1 VLHGCIKEEIDRL
14 LKAKCIQPCRYAE
27 WISNI
32 IPIEKKNIDEIRVC
46 VDFRNLNRAESKDE
60 YPMPVTENL
69 ISRASGNK
77 IISFLDGNV
86 GYSQIFL
93 AREDIAKTAFW
104 CPGFVGLFEWVVM
117 TLGLKNAGAT
127 YQRAL
132 NLIIHD
138 LLGIIFYVYID
149 DLVVK
154 LAEFE
159 GHLAD
164 LRSVFEKMR
173 KYKLKM
179 NLLKCAFGVS
189 AGRFLGF
196 IVHENGIE
204 VDHKK
209 VEAIEK
215 IKSRV
220 VRRM

>member
-32 IPIEKKNIDEIRVC
+32 IPIEKKNIDKIRVC

-69 ISRASGNK
+69 INRASGNK

-86 GYSQIFL
+86 GYSQIFM

-149 DLVVK
+149 NLVVK

-220 VRRM
+220 VRRT